1 MDGSQFSRNIVD
13 MKPWNPGNPEGPD
26 SIIIE
31 IDSFTISYFHG
42 HMYYGANTYSMLQV
56 LDYWK
61 DMWTMAVL

>member
-13 MKPWNPGNPEGPD
+13 MKPWNIVTTD
-26 SIIIE
+26 SILVE

-42 HMYYGANTYSMLQV
+42 HMYYGVNTYSRLQT